1 MEVSTQLEGSIGFLY
16 FYCHFN
22 FNRFQLYWK
31 FSNVNNHFSISV
43 VFSNCVPNVPTTFG
57 TEKTLTNKN
66 IVLILNTIFRYC
78 FATCNWRF
86 VMLWNPVINFNQYR
100 AVVLPYIINVES
112 SCLYPYIYL
121 VKIDFEIGTTQ
132 NVFLVWHQTWFSCW
146 LRYWDAFLDLL
157 IWITLASFAHAKL

>member
-1 MEVSTQLEGSIGFLY
+1 MQLEGSIGFFY

-22 FNRFQLYWK
+22 FNRFQLNEN
-31 FSNVNNHFSISV
+31 F
-43 VFSNCVPNVPTTFG
+43 PTSTITFQYQLYFP
-57 TEKTLTNKN
+57 TAFRIFQRHLEMRKLWLIKK
-66 IVLILNTIFRYC
+66 IVLILNTLFRYC

-100 AVVLPYIINVES
+100 AVELPYIINVES